1 MDPIYV
7 RRRRVALIL
16 VLAPVGALL
25 LVATRERLDIDPGS
39 GPRANTS
46 HQAAPTISAASTSLA
61 PNTSPAEQVA
71 VAPPSP
77 HTSRT
82 PGGVYAADT
91 RGNFSPT
98 VAGFPERVYVPNT
111 HDGTVDVI
119 DPSTFKVVDV
129 LDVGGTP
136 HHVTPSWNLR
146 HLFVDNSGSDR
157 LTEIDPATGTVIRS
171 IPVSSPYNLYFTPD
185 GTMAIVVAEY
195 DRFIEFRDPH
205 TWRLIRRVSIP
216 WPGVDHMDF
225 SANGRYFLIS
235 CEYSGVIA
243 RVSAVSMQV
252 TRITNVGGLP
262 IDVKLSPDG
271 RVFYVANQGLGG
283 VSVIDPTSMRQV
295 AFIATGDGAHGFAV
309 SRDAKYLYVS
319 NRLAHT
325 ISVISFR
332 TRQVVATWT
341 VGGSPD
347 MLQVSPNGTQLWAS
361 NRFGN
366 TVSVISTRTGRLI
379 RTIVVGAA
387 PHGLAYFP
395 QPGRYSLG
403 HNGVYR

>member
-1 MDPIYV
+1 MRMDRIYV
-7 RRRRVALIL
+7 RRRRVTMI
-16 VLAPVGALL
+16 L
-25 LVATRERLDIDPGS
+25 LVAPAVALMLVAASEALDVDSDALPIAS
-39 GPRANTS
+39 ES
-46 HQAAPTISAASTSLA
+46 HRAAPNVTHADQ
-61 PNTSPAEQVA
+61 PA
-71 VAPPSP
+71 VAP
-77 HTSRT
+77 SRSR
-82 PGGVYAADT
+82 GHRSRAGVYKADAP
-91 RGNFSPT
+91 GEFSPA

-111 HDGTVDVI
+111 RDGTVDVI

-146 HLFVDNSGSDR
+146 HLFVDNPGIDR
-157 LTEIDPATGTVIRS
+157 LTEIDPATGDVMRS

-185 GTMAIVVAEY
+185 GSEAIVVAEY
-195 DRFIEFRDPH
+195 DRYIEFRDPH
-205 TWRLIRRVSIP
+205 TWRLIKRVSIP

-225 SANGRYFLIS
+225 SANGRYFLVS
-235 CEYSGVIA
+235 CEYSGVVA
-243 RVSAVSMQV
+243 RVSTSSMRV
-252 TRITNVGGLP
+252 TRIVNVGGYP

-271 RVFYVANQGLGG
+271 SVFYVANQGLGG

-295 AFIATGDGAHGFAV
+295 AFIHTGEGAHGFAV
-309 SRDAKYLYVS
+309 SRDAKDLYVS

-332 TRQVVATWT
+332 KRRVAATWA

-347 MLQVSPNGTQLWAS
+347 MLQVSPDGRQLWAT
-361 NRFGN
+361 NRFGD
-366 TVSVISTRTGRLI
+366 TVSVVSTRTGRVI
-379 RTIVVGAA
+379 HTIVVGAA

-395 QPGRYSLG
+395 QPGRFSLG